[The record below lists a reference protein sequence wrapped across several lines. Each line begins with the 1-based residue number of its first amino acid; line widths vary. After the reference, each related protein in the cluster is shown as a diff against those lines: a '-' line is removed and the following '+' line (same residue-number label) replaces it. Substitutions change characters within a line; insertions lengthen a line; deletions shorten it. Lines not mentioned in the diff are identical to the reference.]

1 MADILVTGQEAY
13 FNEDAKFF
21 KDVYIY
27 GKLYYDFPT
36 ADIKVNIVD
45 LKSVNASFTGIVTF
59 SGPVGFTSDVT
70 FDKEIDNLQVGI
82 LTVTKN
88 FDLGIGGTIFTNAY
102 GSNIGIGTTIP
113 RQKLD
118 VLGTGIFT
126 DNIGIG
132 TTIPRQK
139 LDVLG
144 TGIFSNNIGIGSTAP
159 QQRLDVAGSVKIDA
173 QIYDSLNNPGVIG
186 AFLTKDA
193 QGIKWT
199 PFEPSFVEGIFV
211 YNEGTL
217 VGVNSF
223 RGLNLKT
230 GRGTGITTDPIQ
242 GFVNPTSPSIADIYV
257 YDYWEFVD
265 GTANIYRNSYVGI
278 GSTTAPTVALDVT
291 GSAKISQRLDVTGI
305 TTLRNQLVV
314 GGASSLAS
322 TLDVAGITTLRNR
335 LVVGGASSL
344 SSTLD
349 VTGITTLRNQLI
361 VGGASSLA
369 STLNVDDATTLNLTL
384 DVDGATTLNSTLDVT
399 GITTLRNRL
408 VVGGASS
415 LASTLDVNGATNLN
429 LTLDVDGATTLNS
442 TLDVDLGTTLNSTL
456 DVDGATTLNSTL
468 DVDLGTTLNSTLD
481 VDGATTLNSTL
492 DVDLATT
499 LNSTLDVDG
508 ATTLNSSLDV
518 DGATTLNS
526 SLDVDG
532 ATTLNSSLDVDGATT
547 LNNTLDVD
555 GDTTLNATLKVGIG
569 GTVITTTQD
578 GSVGIGTIDPI
589 RPIDLAKDILIRRGL
604 YDGNN
609 NLDYKKDL
617 YTPPRSVLTT
627 VGVDDTGEIIGGRFY
642 DAANMIRL
650 NLDFIAAEAIGFLT
664 STDYKNPAFQVPG
677 VGGVSTCRNDIKSIL
692 KAITVDITKGGN
704 VQSVGA
710 GQSYYNGASLIH
722 ITGNDTNGYSIKDAT
737 IVAITTAAQI
747 ARCIINNAPIPKSY
761 QSGIGS
767 IYQIK
772 DLTLQ
777 NDGSSNMDPN
787 GCSNVVSAIYTCAGI
802 VTTIIGSGPNA
813 VAVNQPDGKVIW
825 SPSGADSKNTIWV
838 TKYGNDDN
846 TGKTE
851 GDAKLTIGAAAE
863 IAESGDTIFVR
874 PGIYYENNPIGL
886 RTDVAVSGQDLRL
899 VNIVPINL
907 RKDVFQVRRGCLI
920 ENLSFV
926 CETGQENPGG
936 AAVAFPPTTEAVLAN
951 EAYPAVTGYLLPG
964 PATEGPSGR
973 WRSPYVRNC
982 TNFMPKS
989 IGMKVDGRFAQ
1000 GTTIGADLKCM
1011 VLDAFTQYN
1020 EAGIGVSITN
1030 NGYAQLV
1037 SLFTICCDKAVYVD
1051 SGGQCDLTNSN
1062 SSFGNYGLYAD
1073 GLGDLEFT
1081 AELLEISIQENDLF
1095 KFKNVADVINN
1106 PRRPYDGQA
1115 LFFKVP
1121 VNGIPIDQP
1130 FQFLESVTVLDG
1142 GSGYSAAAPP
1152 NIVIRDA
1159 DGTITPKGLEGIIA
1173 EVSPTIDD
1181 ETGKI
1186 VSIDVIASGR
1196 NYLSTQNIIVDI
1208 QEGTATAQ
1216 ANMAPI
1222 YYTIAEASNPTSPIG
1237 RFADAVSL
1245 IEKNLDFIASEA
1257 VDRMLYYYNVTLGF
1271 PFSIPTGNAR
1281 CVTDVKLVLN
1291 AIAYNLQFGGND
1303 RVYDAAKVYYDNN
1316 YLDGEKPQSI
1326 YTYVVARD
1334 LAKQVITNQ
1343 IITKQNYTGI
1353 NVYSQTRDLTLIGD
1367 PTNTDPLGCSNVQSA
1382 IQSFVGIVTAAINPI
1397 SPSLPASRT
1406 FGDTVGIS
1414 TVTLNEFVP
1423 YPVGAGV
1430 SIQMFR
1436 ISRILT
1442 SGHSFEYIGSGTD
1455 INNSTPQKGAVP
1467 IKANEVVAINGAQ
1480 VPYTSTD
1487 QQGNFNIGGGIQ
1499 INQTTASISG
1509 RDFNRAI
1516 QAQVTPLILALR

>member
-13 FNEDAKFF
+13 FNEDVKFF

-27 GKLYYDFPT
+27 GKLYYDLPV
-36 ADIKVNIVD
+36 ADATINLDDLNI
-45 LKSVNASFTGIVTF
+45 VNASFSGIVTF
-59 SGPVGFTSDVT
+59 SGPVRFTNDVI

-132 TTIPRQK
+132 
-139 LDVLG
+139 
-144 TGIFSNNIGIGSTAP
+144 STAP
-159 QQRLDVAGSVKIDA
+159 EQRLDVAGSIKIDA

-186 AFLTKDA
+186 AFLTKDV

-211 YNEGTL
+211 YNEGSL

-230 GRGTGITTDPIQ
+230 GRGTGITTDPIE

-257 YDYWEFVD
+257 YNYWEFID
-265 GTANIYRNSYVGI
+265 GTTNIYRNSYVGI
-278 GSTTAPTVALDVT
+278 GSTIAPTVALDVT
-291 GSAKISQRLDVTGI
+291 GSAKISQRLDV
-305 TTLRNQLVV
+305 
-314 GGASSLAS
+314 
-322 TLDVAGITTLRNR
+322 AGITTLRDQ
-335 LVVGGASSL
+335 LIVGGASSL

-349 VTGITTLRNQLI
+349 VAGITTLRDQLIVGGASSLSSTLDVVGITTLRNQLI
-361 VGGASSLA
+361 VGGASSLSSA
-369 STLNVDDATTLNLTL
+369 LDVAGITTLRNQLIVGGASSLSSTLDVTGATNLNLTL
-384 DVDGATTLNSTLDVT
+384 DVDGATTLNS
-399 GITTLRNRL
+399 
-408 VVGGASS
+408 
-415 LASTLDVNGATNLN
+415 
-429 LTLDVDGATTLNS
+429 TLDVDGATTLNS

-492 DVDLATT
+492 DVDGATTLNSTLDVDLGTT

-508 ATTLNSSLDV
+508 ATTLNSTLDVDLGTTLNSTLDV

-526 SLDVDG
+526 
-532 ATTLNSSLDVDGATT
+532 
-547 LNNTLDVD
+547 TLDVD

-569 GTVITTTQD
+569 GTVITTTQN
-578 GSVGIGTIDPI
+578 GFVGIGTIDPI
-589 RPIDLAKDILIRRGL
+589 RSIDLAKDILIRRAL
-604 YDGNN
+604 YDSNN

-627 VGVDDTGEIIGGRFY
+627 VGIDETGQIIGGRFY

-677 VGGVSTCRNDIKSIL
+677 VGGVSTCRNDIKNIL

-704 VQSVGA
+704 AQSVGA
-710 GQSYYNGASLIH
+710 GQSYYNGPSLIH
-722 ITGNDTNGYSIKDAT
+722 ITGNDTNGYSVKDAT

-747 ARCIINNAPIPKSY
+747 ARYIINNAPLPKSY
-761 QSGIGS
+761 QSGISS
-767 IYQIK
+767 IYQIR
-772 DLTLQ
+772 DLTIQ

-813 VAVNQPDGKVIW
+813 VTVKQPDGKVIW

-886 RTDVAVSGQDLRL
+886 RTDVTVSGQDLRL
-899 VNIVPINL
+899 VNIVPLNL

-936 AAVAFPPTTEAVLAN
+936 AAVAFPPTIEAVLAN
-951 EAYPAVTGYLLPG
+951 EAYPAVTGYLAPG

-989 IGMKVDGRFAQ
+989 IGMKVDGRFAL

-1020 EAGIGVSITN
+1020 EAGIGVSVTN

-1081 AELLEISIQENDLF
+1081 AELLQISTQENDTF
-1095 KFKNVADVINN
+1095 KFKNVSDLINN

-1121 VNGIPIDQP
+1121 VDGIPIDQP
-1130 FQFLESVTVLDG
+1130 FQLLESVTVLDG

-1159 DGTITPKGLEGIIA
+1159 DGTIIPKGLEGIIA

-1181 ETGKI
+1181 ESGKI
-1186 VSIDVIASGR
+1186 ISIDVVASGR
-1196 NYLSTQNIIVDI
+1196 NYLSTQNIVVDI
-1208 QEGTATAQ
+1208 QEGNAIAQ

-1222 YYTIAEASNPTSPIG
+1222 YYTVAEASNPTGPIN

-1245 IEKNLDFIASEA
+1245 IEKNLDFIATEA

-1271 PFSIPTGNAR
+1271 PFTIPTGSAR
-1281 CVTDVKLVLN
+1281 CVADVKLVLN
-1291 AIAYNLQFGGND
+1291 AIAYNLQFGGNN

-1326 YTYVVARD
+1326 YTYVVARE
-1334 LAKQVITNQ
+1334 LTKQVITNQ

-1353 NVYSQTRDLTLIGD
+1353 NVYNQTRDLSLVSD
-1367 PTNTDPLGCSNVQSA
+1367 PLTGSNTDPLSCSNVQSA
-1382 IQSFVGIVTAAINPI
+1382 IQSFVGIITAAIDVL
-1397 SPSLPASRT
+1397 SPSLPANRT

-1423 YPVGAGV
+1423 YPIGAGV
-1430 SIQMFR
+1430 SIEMFR

-1467 IKANEVVAINGAQ
+1467 IKANEVIAINGAQ
-1480 VPYTSTD
+1480 IPYTSTD